1 MVTDTAKRKTQDFVP
16 DSQKMNRVRPATNAL
31 FVALFVVLAAMA
43 IIPVIFV
50 FVVSIS
56 SETSIREVGYS
67 FFPSELSGTAYKFL
81 WNERGTI
88 LNALGI
94 SVLVTGVGTVLGLFL
109 TTTMGYVLSRPVFKL
124 KGFYTWV
131 VFIPMIFNGG
141 MLASYVINTNLLR
154 LSDTVWALILPLAV
168 FSFHI
173 IVCKSFFRS
182 TIPDAIIESAKIDG
196 AAQLRIFGQ
205 IVLPI
210 SKFKVFYKLYLP
222 LSTPVLAT
230 IALFLVF
237 GYWNDWFQS
246 SLYITDSRLL
256 SLQAL
261 LNNMMRNLEYIANNP
276 TVGVSLQQY
285 RNSMPSES
293 VRMAIAVVIVIPIAC
308 AYPFFQ
314 KYFISG
320 LTIGAVKG

>member
-50 FVVSIS
+50 FIVSIS

-67 FFPSELSGTAYKFL
+67 FFPIELSNTAYMFL
-81 WNERGTI
+81 WNERSTI
-88 LNALGI
+88 LGALGI

-141 MLASYVINTNLLR
+141 MLASYVINTSVLH
-154 LSDTVWALILPLAV
+154 LSDTVWSLILPLAV
-168 FSFHI
+168 SSFNI

-196 AAQLRIFGQ
+196 ANDREIL
-205 IVLPI
+205 
-210 SKFKVFYKLYLP
+210 FKIKIPMVMPSVTICTFLTLTNSFKL
-222 LSTPVLAT
+222 
-230 IALFLVF
+230 FDQ
-237 GYWNDWFQS
+237 N
-246 SLYITDSRLL
+246 L
-256 SLQAL
+256 SLTAGEPAKQSMMLAYNIYDTFYARSGPQWKGIGQAK
-261 LNNMMRNLEYIANNP
+261 
-276 TVGVSLQQY
+276 
-285 RNSMPSES
+285 
-293 VRMAIAVVIVIPIAC
+293 AVVFFLFVVVISLLQLHFTRSKEVQA
-308 AYPFFQ
+308 
-314 KYFISG
+314 
-320 LTIGAVKG
+320 